1 MRKVHMR
8 MADLYTELTKAQT
21 LGPQTDGNTCAGP
34 GAAAI
39 QEDLITNSHS
49 INTGEKRQART
60 YRQSNPSWKWIDQN
74 SLNVLQGQRVKTG
87 EGIEGGWGNTHI
99 IQNVIFNLDRPI
111 FIQGGLDVTWPN
123 YCTRGVR
130 DFGIARISCGL
141 TFVMPI
147 DFLLMVFRSLNL
159 GAMPRDYPKTTSVR
173 RCSLGIWIQEA
184 TYNKTPGGLQTERL

>member
-49 INTGEKRQART
+49 VNTGEKRQART

-87 EGIEGGWGNTHI
+87 EGIEGEWGNTHI
-99 IQNVIFNLDRPI
+99 VQNVIFNLDRPI

-123 YCTRGVR
+123 YCARGVR
-130 DFGIARISCGL
+130 VFVVARMSCAL
-141 TFVMPI
+141 TFVPSI
-147 DFLLMVFRSLNL
+147 DFLHMVRRSLNL
-159 GAMPRDYPKTTSVR
+159 RAVPRDYPKMMSVR
-173 RCSLGIWIQEA
+173 RCGLGIWIQKA
-184 TYNKTPGGLQTERL
+184 TYNETPGGRRVERL